1 VYRPA
6 AQAPLPILV
15 YFHGGGWTTGNLDIG
30 DATCRALANGVEAV
44 VVNVDY
50 RLAPEAPFPAAA
62 DDAYDATR
70 WVSENAGAL
79 NVDGERVAI
88 CGESA
93 GGNLAAVTA
102 LRFRDEGRRAPRF
115 QLLFYPAL
123 DSSMATTSYEDLGTG
138 YLLTRD
144 LMAAA
149 WDEYATGRLHE
160 PYVSPLVEPDFR
172 GVAPALV
179 ISAEFDPLRDEG
191 TLYVKRLRASGVPA
205 REACYPR
212 MIHGFVGMGS
222 LFDEAKQAIAEAVEA
237 LREAFREDCRR
248 S

>member
-1 VYRPA
+1 
-6 AQAPLPILV
+6 
-15 YFHGGGWTTGNLDIG
+15 
-30 DATCRALANGVEAV
+30 
-44 VVNVDY
+44 
-50 RLAPEAPFPAAA
+50 
-62 DDAYDATR
+62 
-70 WVSENAGAL
+70 
-79 NVDGERVAI
+79 
-88 CGESA
+88 
-93 GGNLAAVTA
+93 
-102 LRFRDEGRRAPRF
+102 
-115 QLLFYPAL
+115 
-123 DSSMATTSYEDLGTG
+123 MATTSYEDLGTG

-191 TLYVKRLRASGVPA
+191 TLYVERLRASGVPA

-222 LFDEAKQAIAEAVEA
+222 LFDETKHAIAEAVEA
-237 LREAFREDCRR
+237 LRQAFGENRR
-248 S
+248 CS